1 MRQGGTGPPGVVVVV
16 VVGIR
21 DPRVGVV
28 GIPWLSRLGIV
39 VVNESGVSTSGE
51 SGVDM
56 RGNVGMVG
64 KILAP
69 VG

>member
-1 MRQGGTGPPGVVVVV
+1 MRQGGTGPPGVI

-39 VVNESGVSTSGE
+39 VVNESGVGTSGE